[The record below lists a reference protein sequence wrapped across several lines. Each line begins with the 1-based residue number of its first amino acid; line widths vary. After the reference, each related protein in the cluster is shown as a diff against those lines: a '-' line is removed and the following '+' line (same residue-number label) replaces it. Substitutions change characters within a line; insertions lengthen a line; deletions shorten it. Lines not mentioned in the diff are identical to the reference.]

1 MTNIRN
7 KRLLIEQLDRKFSEL
22 SSLKEIEIP
31 PNGWIKAIRT
41 AMNMSLVQLAKRLK
55 KTPVSVREIEEREQ
69 NKNITL
75 KKLIE
80 VGEALDL
87 QFVYGFLPRESSIE
101 KMIDKRAQQVAR
113 EVVMRT
119 SHTMKLEE
127 QEIREERL
135 RQAIKD
141 RADILK
147 QEMPKHLWD

>member
-1 MTNIRN
+1 MDKLNR
-7 KRLLIEQLDRKFSEL
+7 KLMIEQLDGKL
-22 SSLKEIEIP
+22 AKLHVLKEVEVP
-31 PNGWIKAIRT
+31 SKGWINAIRT
-41 AMNMSLVQLAKRLK
+41 TLNMSLVQLAKRLN
-55 KTPVSVREIEEREQ
+55 KTSVSVKEIEEREQ
-69 NKNITL
+69 NKTITL

-87 QFVYGFLPRESSIE
+87 QFVYGFLPKESSIE

-119 SHTMKLEE
+119 SHTMKLED
-127 QEIREERL
+127 QENREERL
-135 RQAIKD
+135 QQAMKD

>member
-1 MTNIRN
+1 MDKLN
-7 KRLLIEQLDRKFSEL
+7 KKLMVEQLDRKL
-22 SSLKEIEIP
+22 GKLHVLKEVEVP
-31 PNGWIKAIRT
+31 SKGWINAIRT
-41 AMNMSLVQLAKRLK
+41 TLNMSLVQLAKRLN
-55 KTPVSVREIEEREQ
+55 KTSVSVKEIEEREQ
-69 NKNITL
+69 NKTITL

-87 QFVYGFLPRESSIE
+87 QFVYGFLPKESSIE
-101 KMIDKRAQQVAR
+101 KMIDKRAQQIAR

-127 QEIREERL
+127 QENREERL
-135 RQAIKD
+135 QQAIKD